1 MVTSRLSYFSKL
13 TLKNA
18 HFCIIL
24 PYFYK
29 HELNELGYTSGSWDI
44 DCERNNLSKVTSKTA
59 ISPIG

>member
-1 MVTSRLSYFSKL
+1 MITFELIMVTSPLSHFSKL

-29 HELNELGYTSGSWDI
+29 HELNELGYTSQVVHEI
-44 DCERNNLSKVTSKTA
+44 LTVKEI
-59 ISPIG
+59 ISVR

>member
-1 MVTSRLSYFSKL
+1 MITFKLIMVTSPLSHFSKL

-29 HELNELGYTSGSWDI
+29 HELNELGYTSGSVKEI
-44 DCERNNLSKVTSKTA
+44 TSVR
-59 ISPIG
+59 